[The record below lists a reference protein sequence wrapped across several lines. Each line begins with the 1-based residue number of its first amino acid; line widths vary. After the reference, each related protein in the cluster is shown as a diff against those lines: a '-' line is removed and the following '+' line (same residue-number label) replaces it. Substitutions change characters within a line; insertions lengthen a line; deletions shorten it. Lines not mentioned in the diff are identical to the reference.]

1 MGMSAM
7 NDTIALNKLR
17 REWEADRLS
26 LPQYLAGVQR
36 LVAVQAQRK
45 ERAAKAADARRKAD
59 DAILLIMPIAGV
71 AMIILAVVTLLT
83 R

>member
-1 MGMSAM
+1 M

-36 LVAVQAQRK
+36 LVAVEAQRK
-45 ERAAKAADARRKAD
+45 ERAALAADARRKAD

>member
-1 MGMSAM
+1 M

-17 REWEADRLS
+17 REWEADRLP

-36 LVAVQAQRK
+36 LVAVEIERKQRA
-45 ERAAKAADARRKAD
+45 ERAAKARRKAD
-59 DAILLIMPIAGV
+59 DAILLIMPGAG
-71 AMIILAVVTLLT
+71 ILFIVLTVFTLLT

>member
-1 MGMSAM
+1 MM

-36 LVAVQAQRK
+36 LVAVEAQRK
-45 ERAAKAADARRKAD
+45 ERAAKAAAARRKAD
-59 DAILLIMPIAGV
+59 DALLLIMPLAGV
-71 AMIILAVVTLLT
+71 AMIVLAVVTVLS

>member
-1 MGMSAM
+1 M

-17 REWEADRLS
+17 REWEADRLP

-36 LVAVQAQRK
+36 LVAVEIERK
-45 ERAAKAADARRKAD
+45 KRAERAAEARRRTD
-59 DAILLIMPIAGV
+59 DAILLIMPGAGILFIALT
-71 AMIILAVVTLLT
+71 IFTLLT

>member
-1 MGMSAM
+1 M

-17 REWEADRLS
+17 REWEADRLP

-36 LVAVQAQRK
+36 LVAVEIERK
-45 ERAAKAADARRKAD
+45 KRAERAAEARRRAD
-59 DAILLIMPIAGV
+59 DAILLIMPGAG
-71 AMIILAVVTLLT
+71 ILFIVLTVFTLLT

>member
-1 MGMSAM
+1 M

-17 REWEADRLS
+17 REWEADRLP

-36 LVAVQAQRK
+36 LVAVDIERKQRAARAAAAR
-45 ERAAKAADARRKAD
+45 ERADRA
-59 DAILLIMPIAGV
+59 LLMLMPIAGV
-71 AMIILAVVTLLT
+71 AFVVLTIVTILS

>member
-1 MGMSAM
+1 M

-17 REWEADRLS
+17 REWEADRLP

-36 LVAVQAQRK
+36 LVAVEIERKQRA
-45 ERAAKAADARRKAD
+45 ERAARAQARADRA
-59 DAILLIMPIAGV
+59 LLMLMPIAGV
-71 AMIILAVVTLLT
+71 AFVVLTVISLLT

>member
-1 MGMSAM
+1 M

-26 LPQYLAGVQR
+26 LPQYLAGIQR
-36 LVAVQAQRK
+36 LVAIEAKRK

-59 DAILLIMPIAGV
+59 DVILLIIPIAGV
-71 AMIILAVVTLLT
+71 AMIVLAVVTLLT